1 MTTYHVTKR
10 FKHSYDSEVVAKGL
24 TREKAIAMVEED
36 VRDNRDATEFML
48 TFDED

>member
-10 FKHSYDSEVVAKGL
+10 FKDSYESETVEEGL
-24 TREKAIAMVEED
+24 TRREAVTMIEED
-36 VRDNRDATEFML
+36 VQNNPNAEEYML